1 MGDQQ
6 NCQLIL
12 RPPWLGQKEVVGG
25 GSMQAG
31 RWGSRSRRWGVQEW
45 EVGDPGVDEHIRHG
59 LIIVHS
65 F

>member
-1 MGDQQ
+1 MSTNIAAPMAGA
-6 NCQLIL
+6 
-12 RPPWLGQKEVVGG
+12 EGG
-25 GSMQAG
+25 G
-31 RWGSRSRRWGVQEW
+31 RWGSRSRRWEVQEW